1 VFVQVFWYH
10 EHMKRRNRKPYSS
23 AFVLWLLAVVV
34 VSISLISTFT
44 IDPLY
49 VFLIAVNAATFLMY
63 GFDKWQATRRG
74 DRVPENVLYAVTLL
88 GGTAGAL
95 IGMHTFRHKTRKT
108 SFQIVVALIMLIQIG
123 LIAWLVW

>member
-1 VFVQVFWYH
+1 
-10 EHMKRRNRKPYSS
+10 MKRRNRKPYSS
-23 AFVLWLLAVVV
+23 AFVLWLIAVVV

-49 VFLIAVNAATFLMY
+49 VFLIAVNAATFLIY

-95 IGMHTFRHKTRKT
+95 IGMHTFLHKTRKT

-123 LIAWLVW
+123 LVAWLVW